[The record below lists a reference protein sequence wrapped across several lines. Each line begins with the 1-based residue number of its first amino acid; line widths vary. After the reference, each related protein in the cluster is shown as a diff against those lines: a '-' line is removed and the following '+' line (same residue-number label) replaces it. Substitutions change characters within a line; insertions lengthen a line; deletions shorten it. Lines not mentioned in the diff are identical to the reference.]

1 MWWYLVGSAVE
12 HAAAL
17 ATEAVECLAVDWHPA
32 CPVTRISFKKM
43 FLAGE
48 ADEEQTSALATVL
61 DALRSRW
68 FNGFKASDV
77 ASYASRAEL
86 SAIEFKA
93 ALEQASGKLLP
104 IITPTAVNWRLKAL
118 VDAPVLIGDKVLA
131 LRYVADKTK
140 NGGLFRVAPV
150 P

>member
-77 ASYASRAEL
+77 ASYASRAEPSRARLNSRQPSNRPVENCSRSSPRRRSTGGSRLL
-86 SAIEFKA
+86 STRRY
-93 ALEQASGKLLP
+93 LLA
-104 IITPTAVNWRLKAL
+104 TKCWRCAM
-118 VDAPVLIGDKVLA
+118 
-131 LRYVADKTK
+131 
-140 NGGLFRVAPV
+140 
-150 P
+150 